1 MIGFVVYRLY
11 TFKKELDHY
20 AHLVTSK
27 DYRILIPY
35 ILENPDRLIRYG
47 LCVAKKEDGEIN
59 ILRVIT
65 VPTQTPFNAGI
76 AFAPAARKSF
86 DSLHK
91 IIEKENILSHYFVK
105 ISYDYNDAILV
116 TIEEQ
121 KIDLLITDLRT
132 FINNKKLQTLVTH
145 GILLIYKRR

>member
-35 ILENPDRLIRYG
+35 TLENPDRLIRYG

-91 IIEKENILSHYFVK
+91 II
-105 ISYDYNDAILV
+105 
-116 TIEEQ
+116 
-121 KIDLLITDLRT
+121 DLLITDLRT

>member
-20 AHLVTSK
+20 AHLVTSEGDLTRK

-35 ILENPDRLIRYG
+35 IPENPDRLIRYG

-65 VPTQTPFNAGI
+65 VQPKLLLMPEL
-76 AFAPAARKSF
+76 P
-86 DSLHK
+86 LHLLLV
-91 IIEKENILSHYFVK
+91 NHLILCIK
-105 ISYDYNDAILV
+105 
-116 TIEEQ
+116 
-121 KIDLLITDLRT
+121 LL
-132 FINNKKLQTLVTH
+132 KKR
-145 GILLIYKRR
+145 IF